1 MNPPSMAQKFD
12 SPFSS
17 VRLARAIGALALCGV
32 AVNGAAQAP
41 SPTELVLGVYECTL
55 PGIGIFHGAF
65 FGLVDG
71 KTYRNF
77 DGKRGAYT
85 YDVASKRLT
94 LTSGSSK
101 GMRYVRTSE
110 KTFRVL
116 DEHGRMTGGNCVH
129 NSAKSIDGRW

>member
-1 MNPPSMAQKFD
+1 MAQEVGSS
-12 SPFSS
+12 SPFSII
-17 VRLARAIGALALCGV
+17 RLTRAIGTIALGVVALIS
-32 AVNGAAQAP
+32 AAQT
-41 SPTELVLGVYECTL
+41 SRPTELVLGVYECTL

-77 DGKRGAYT
+77 DGKRGVYT
-85 YDVASKRLT
+85 YDASSKRLA